1 MDAADHSRPMNSKRF
16 DAMRSIPLFLLLF
29 VALRIPAAPFV
40 VTSLKDSGRGTLR
53 EALSQ
58 GNRHITFQVGGTI
71 RLKKLLEFRGSDVVI
86 DGASAPG
93 PGITVR
99 DSTFSLFGARNVTI
113 RHLRFRWAKNDSFRI
128 VGSCRN
134 ILIENCSA
142 THGGDGA
149 LDISHDYKTGRR
161 PDGITVRRCL
171 IAATDKAMLVFGVD
185 NLTLE
190 QNLFTNTGQRNP
202 QLHESRNFNLINNVV
217 RNFTVYGVRARA
229 NSTGNAVGN
238 IVPLS
243 PLLPKRPDRTF
254 LVDHKSGQC
263 QIYTADNV
271 GPAKHDPNRQ
281 GNSKRSIGN
290 LPLGIHSASKVERT
304 VLANV
309 GARPLDKTD
318 RELVINNPRI
328 KFRPSNTSDK

>member
-1 MDAADHSRPMNSKRF
+1 MEIETNST
-16 DAMRSIPLFLLLF
+16 MRSISLILLLF
-29 VALRIPAAPFV
+29 VALQLPAAPFV

-53 EALSQ
+53 DALSQ
-58 GNRHITFQVGGTI
+58 GDRHITFKVGGTI
-71 RLKKLLEFRGSDVVI
+71 HLKKILEFKGSDVVI
-86 DGASAPG
+86 DGASAPS

-128 VGSCRN
+128 VGACRN

-149 LDISHDYKTGRR
+149 LDISHDYKTLKR

-185 NLTLE
+185 NLKLE
-190 QNLFTNTGQRNP
+190 RNLFTNTGQRNP

-254 LVDHKSGQC
+254 LVDHKYGNC
-263 QIYTADNV
+263 QVYTTDNV

-281 GNSKRSIGN
+281 GNSTRPVGK
-290 LPLGIHSASKVERT
+290 LPRGILPVRQVERT

-318 RELVINNPRI
+318 RELVTNNPRI